1 MRESAKDLFSGQP
14 DLLHHIVTTMN
25 PNVLQAHGIPVYRTD
40 QSAGEFIV
48 TFPRAYHAGF
58 NQGYNLAEAVNF
70 APPDWLEMG
79 RKCIDHYSYMRRYDV
94 FCHDELVC
102 KMATQSE
109 KLTLQVAAACYKDM
123 LSMVE
128 QEKTLRKALLEGGV
142 TEAERE
148 AFELLPDDERQC
160 AICKTTCF
168 LSALTSM
175 DVKDC
180 SEIVCL
186 KHFKSMECEPDRLIL
201 RYRYTL
207 DELATLLQGVRARA
221 ECYEHWIDKVKS
233 ALEAKGEDRMDFE
246 DIKELLE
253 EAQSRKYPETELFE
267 ALTLTVEEADKCQTV
282 AQQLGNKKV
291 RTRTRGVLDSKS
303 RLTVEELQLFKTQL
317 ETLPV
322 KISGKESVETLLEN
336 VEDFQEKASQMLNLN
351 KNEQDLDELNKLIE
365 LGSNLDVDLS
375 ELNDLKAKAKQ
386 LNWLE
391 EAKEIL
397 DDPMADSFEHIKK
410 IMDSGMDLPPNP
422 QVEKILGE
430 LSGLLT
436 QVESWEERAKA
447 CLAAKPRLSLNE
459 VDKLIKDGDEI
470 SENLPTLQTLKDS
483 FKKAKEWISKANEL
497 SKHPDH
503 KSYIDVLETLVTRGR
518 PLPIKLDHLSNL
530 ETQVAAGRAWRERS
544 GRVFLK
550 KNSNISLLDLLCPR
564 SDIGNA
570 MTKTY
575 NLLLKFPNYFL
586 SL

>member
-1 MRESAKDLFSGQP
+1 M
-14 DLLHHIVTTMN
+14 
-25 PNVLQAHGIPVYRTD
+25 
-40 QSAGEFIV
+40 
-48 TFPRAYHAGF
+48 
-58 NQGYNLAEAVNF
+58 
-70 APPDWLEMG
+70 
-79 RKCIDHYSYMRRYDV
+79 
-94 FCHDELVC
+94 
-102 KMATQSE
+102 
-109 KLTLQVAAACYKDM
+109 
-123 LSMVE
+123 
-128 QEKTLRKALLEGGV
+128 
-142 TEAERE
+142 
-148 AFELLPDDERQC
+148 
-160 AICKTTCF
+160 
-168 LSALTSM
+168 
-175 DVKDC
+175 
-180 SEIVCL
+180 
-186 KHFKSMECEPDRLIL
+186 
-201 RYRYTL
+201 

-233 ALEAKGEDRMDFE
+233 ALEAKGDDRLDVD

-303 RLTVEELQLFKTQL
+303 RLTVEELQLFKIQL

-322 KISGKESVETLLEN
+322 KIDGKESVEKLLES
-336 VEDFQEKASQMLNLN
+336 VEDFQDKARKMFSLD
-351 KNEQDLDELNKLIE
+351 KDHDGDDLEELNKLIE
-365 LGSNLDVDLS
+365 AGSNLDVDLS
-375 ELNDLKAKAKQ
+375 ELNELKAKAKQ
-386 LNWLE
+386 LSWLE
-391 EAKEIL
+391 EAQEIL
-397 DDPMADSFEHIKK
+397 DDPMADSFEQIKK
-410 IMDSGMDLPPNP
+410 IMDSGMDLPPSP

-483 FKKAKEWISKANEL
+483 FKKAKEWIAKANEL

-518 PLPIKLDHLSNL
+518 PLPIKLDALSNL
-530 ETQVAAGRAWRERS
+530 ETKVAAGRAWRERS

-564 SDIGNA
+564 SDIGSLEGKRNKKKSMNA
-570 MTKTY
+570 NQDTSGIPHPIFNGMTQKELLDRKVLGKAFRDAEHRELQAIKELRGT
-575 NLLLKFPNYFL
+575 NLKEAEAEDTDENQTEAEVKFQCEICLCYFHPAHVPLPKSKEGQPTSLHDIKFLCPTCLRSRRPRIELIL
-586 SL
+586 SLLMNYNKLSLR